1 MTTATASQPTSTP
14 SPLPTSKPVE
24 TTESDLIGWAVDAR
38 IQTRELNRALHQCD
52 RFVVELLYVDSKGKR
67 TFRTVSPIR
76 FCNATR
82 FLALCLCREQPRQF
96 HLKQCQALRLIPAA
110 EVIMPV
116 AIRTVD

>member
-1 MTTATASQPTSTP
+1 MTTTTAPTNT
-14 SPLPTSKPVE
+14 VE
-24 TTESDLIGWAVDAR
+24 TAPRSTSESAFGTDLSDWAVDGPS
-38 IQTRELNRALHQCD
+38 QTRVLNRALHQCD
-52 RFVVELLYVDSKGKR
+52 RFVVELLYVDSKGQR

-116 AIRTVD
+116 TIRTIA